1 MITPISIK
9 VHPMIE
15 LKSKICPKIINAA
28 IDAKTLSIDSKI
40 AVLEGGEY
48 FCAIVCKVKPKPIE
62 RIPVYNNSNAPP
74 LIFKIEG
81 FSIKIAKNK
90 PTKPANNICND
101 AVITGSNFI
110 SDDLEIKM
118 ICIDQKNAP
127 MIDKKSPT
135 LPNCKSLLVRNQT
148 PKIHKAADKKI
159 SLDKGFL

>member
-1 MITPISIK
+1 M
-9 VHPMIE
+9 
-15 LKSKICPKIINAA
+15 
-28 IDAKTLSIDSKI
+28 
-40 AVLEGGEY
+40 
-48 FCAIVCKVKPKPIE
+48 VCKVKPKPIE
-62 RIPVYNNSNAPP
+62 SIPVYNNSNAPP

-118 ICIDQKNAP
+118 MCIDQKNAP
-127 MIDKKSPT
+127 IIDKKSPM
-135 LPNCKSLLVRNQT
+135 LPNCKSFLVRNQT